1 MFLAAAS
8 QVGLAASVLVLG
20 DSLSAGYGLPTGSG
34 WVSLLRTRLAET
46 GSNAS
51 VINASISGE
60 TTAGGRR
67 RIQGLLERHQPQV
80 VIVELG
86 ANDGLRGIRIPLIRE
101 NLSAIV
107 ESCRKYG
114 AKTLVIGIRIPPNYG
129 RDYTEK
135 FHALFGEISAHYKMS
150 LVPFMLEGFATDRSL
165 FQEDGIH
172 PNSQAQP
179 LILDTI
185 YDQLK
190 PLLQATDANQSTST
204 VGAPDTICPM
214 RRGESNPPC

>member
-1 MFLAAAS
+1 MSIAVFARVVIFVFLAVVSQAS
-8 QVGLAASVLVLG
+8 LAATVLVLG

-34 WVSLLRTRLAET
+34 WVSLLKSRLAEN
-46 GSNAS
+46 GSDTS
-51 VINASISGE
+51 VVNASISGE

-67 RIQGLLERHQPQV
+67 RIQALLERHQPQV

-107 ESCRKYG
+107 EACRKYG
-114 AKTLVIGIRIPPNYG
+114 AKTLIVGIRIPPNYG

-135 FHALFGEISAHYKMS
+135 FHSVFAEISAHYKTS
-150 LVPFMLEGFATDRSL
+150 LVPFMLSGFATDRSL

-172 PNSQAQP
+172 PNSEAQP
-179 LILDTI
+179 LILETI
-185 YDQLK
+185 YRQLE
-190 PLLQATDANQSTST
+190 PLL
-204 VGAPDTICPM
+204 
-214 RRGESNPPC
+214 